1 MKEISKGSWVAL
13 FVALLVTVWCA
24 WALVSDPLKPERKVG
39 EDLVII
45 EERVAGAEEQA
56 RYIDRQLSAME
67 ASLPKPTPT
76 PTPKIV
82 KKE

>member
-1 MKEISKGSWVAL
+1 MEISRRSWVAL
-13 FVALLVTVWCA
+13 LAALLVTVVCA
-24 WALVSDPLKPERKVG
+24 WALVSDPLKPEGKIN

-56 RYIDRQLSAME
+56 RYIDKQLSAME

-76 PTPKIV
+76 PKV
-82 KKE
+82 RK